1 MMPEREE
8 EDLAGSTEAD
18 LDRAEEADETE
29 RLETL
34 EKVREKLESELEER
48 DETPPA

>member
-1 MMPEREE
+1 MAEREE
-8 EDLAGSTEAD
+8 EDLVDSTASD
-18 LDRAEEADETE
+18 LDGAEEGDEAE

>member
-1 MMPEREE
+1 MSERED
-8 EDLAGSTEAD
+8 EDLVDSTEAD
-18 LDRAEEADETE
+18 LDRAEQGDEAE